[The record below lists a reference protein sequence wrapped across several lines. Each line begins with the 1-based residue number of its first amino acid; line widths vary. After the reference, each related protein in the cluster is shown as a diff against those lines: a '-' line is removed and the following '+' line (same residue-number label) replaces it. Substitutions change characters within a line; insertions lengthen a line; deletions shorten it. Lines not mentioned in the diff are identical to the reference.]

1 MSLQSNN
8 FYFIVTYS
16 VKAEPEFLVN
26 MLYIYIYIVFAQWDI
41 FPEHNNSSLQ
51 LSETPGVDIL
61 KMWSTNFLSS
71 KLTEILQNLYK
82 FQFI

>member
-51 LSETPGVDIL
+51 LSETPGVDIF